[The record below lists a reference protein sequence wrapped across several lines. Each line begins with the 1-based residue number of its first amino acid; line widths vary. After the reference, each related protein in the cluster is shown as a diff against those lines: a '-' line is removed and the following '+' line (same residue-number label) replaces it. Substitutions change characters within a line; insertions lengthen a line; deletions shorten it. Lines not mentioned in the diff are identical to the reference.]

1 MKLQFKYYV
10 LFALVGVFSFG
21 EINAQNKVLIIG
33 IDGTRPDA
41 LLAAKTPNLDK
52 LWQNGA
58 YTFKAKTDDLS
69 WSGVCWTSM
78 LTGVWKEK
86 HNVYGNGYENPN
98 TEEYP
103 HFFNLA
109 RQQQPNLRTYSIIN
123 WSPIHNILKETD
135 ATVMTHKLTDG
146 LVTKSVTSALKNEDV
161 DAMFVHLDNVDHA
174 GHSTGF
180 TPSNPKYIRAIEK
193 TDKKIGKIVKALK
206 KRKNYANENWLIL
219 VSTDHGG
226 SGTNHGEATP
236 EHTTTFY
243 IASGKDVEKG
253 EIQKQVYI
261 TDVAVTALKHLNIV
275 LKDEWKLDGHVSG
288 LK

>member
-1 MKLQFKYYV
+1 MKVQFMHYL
-10 LFALVGVFSFG
+10 LFSLITVFPFVQ
-21 EINAQNKVLIIG
+21 INAQNKVLILG
-33 IDGTRPDA
+33 IDGCRPDA

-86 HNVYGNGYENPN
+86 HKVYGNSYENPN
-98 TEEYP
+98 IEEYP

-109 RQQQPNLRTYSIIN
+109 KQQYSQLKTYSIIN
-123 WSPIHNILKETD
+123 WSPIHKILKDNE
-135 ATVMTHKLTDG
+135 ANVMSHGLTDS
-146 LVTKSVTSALKNEDV
+146 LVTKSVANTLKNDEVDV
-161 DAMFVHLDNVDHA
+161 MFVHLDDVDHA

-180 TPSNPKYIRAIEK
+180 TPDNPEYINAIEE
-193 TDKKIGKIVKALK
+193 TDMNIGEIVKSLQ

-236 EHTTTFY
+236 EHTTIFY

-253 EIQKQVYI
+253 EIKKQVYI
-261 TDVAVTALKHLNIV
+261 TDVAVTALKHLNV
-275 LKDEWKLDGHVSG
+275 ALKEEWELDGNVSG

>member
-1 MKLQFKYYV
+1 MKFQFKYYA
-10 LFALVGVFSFG
+10 LIALVAIVSFG
-21 EINAQNKVLIIG
+21 QLQAQNKVLIIG

-41 LLAAKTPNLDK
+41 LLAARTPNLDQ
-52 LWQNGA
+52 LWENGA
-58 YTFKAKTDDLS
+58 YSFKAKTDDLS

-109 RQQQPNLRTYSIIN
+109 RQQQPDLRTYSIIN
-123 WSPIHNILKETD
+123 WSPIHKILNNND
-135 ATVMTHKLTDG
+135 ATVMKHKLTDG
-146 LVTKSVTSALKNEDV
+146 LVTKSVSKTLRNEDV
-161 DAMFVHLDNVDHA
+161 DVMFVHLDNVDHA

-180 TPSNPKYIRAIEK
+180 TPDNPKYIKAIEK
-193 TDKKIGKIVKALK
+193 SDKNIGKILKSLK

-236 EHTTTFY
+236 EHTTIFY
-243 IASGKDVEKG
+243 IASGKDVKKG

-261 TDVAVTALKHLNIV
+261 TDVAVTALKHLDIAI
-275 LKDEWKLDGHVSG
+275 KDEWQLDGNVSG

>member
-1 MKLQFKYYV
+1 M
-10 LFALVGVFSFG
+10 ALTLM
-21 EINAQNKVLIIG
+21 EIQAQNKVLILG
-33 IDGTRPDA
+33 IDGCRPDA

-58 YTFKAKTDDLS
+58 FSFKAKTDDLS

-86 HNVYGNGYENPN
+86 HNVYGNAYENPN
-98 TEEYP
+98 IEDYP

-109 RQQQPNLRTYSIIN
+109 KQQQPDLRTYSIIN
-123 WSPIHNILKETD
+123 WSPIHKILQEND
-135 ATVMTHKLTDG
+135 ATVMKNKITDG
-146 LVTKSVTSALKNEDV
+146 LVTSSVAKALKNEDV
-161 DAMFVHLDNVDHA
+161 DVMFVHLDNVDHA

-180 TPSNPKYIRAIEK
+180 TPDNPKYIRAIEK
-193 TDKKIGKIVKALK
+193 TDKNIGKILKSLK
-206 KRKNYANENWLIL
+206 KRKNYDHENWLIL

-226 SGTNHGEATP
+226 SGTNHGEATL
-236 EHTTTFY
+236 EHTTIFY

-261 TDVAVTALKHLNIV
+261 TDVAVAALKHLNID
-275 LKDEWKLDGHVSG
+275 LKDEWQLDGHVSG